1 MELNASGLENDWVRL
16 EPLQPS
22 EEVRAFLKAT
32 GAVEAMWN
40 WLPRIPGRGTTFDI
54 YYDYVI
60 ANMKKGEMVP
70 FLAYDAK
77 TGDFVGGSNFLNP
90 NRTHRN
96 VQIGFIWTTPEARG
110 SNITLA
116 AQMAMIQR
124 AVDWRAKRVYWF
136 ADLLNEP
143 YMAFLEGKIGAR
155 KEGEMECVAR
165 MNDGRWADA
174 AVYALVGDKLKEAP
188 ARLQAMLETMD

>member
-16 EPLQPS
+16 EALDPS
-22 EEVRAFLKAT
+22 DETRAFLKST

-54 YYDYVI
+54 YYDYVMG
-60 ANMKKGEMVP
+60 NVKKGRMMP
-70 FLAYDAK
+70 FLAYDAQS
-77 TGDFVGGSNFLNP
+77 GDFVGGSNFLNP
-90 NRTHRN
+90 SRTHRN
-96 VQIGFIWTTPEARG
+96 VQIGFMWTRPEVRG
-110 SNITLA
+110 SKVTLA
-116 AQMAMIQR
+116 AQLAMIQR
-124 AVDWRAKRVYWF
+124 AVDWRAKRVYWM

-143 YMAFLEGKIGAR
+143 YMAFLESKIGAR

-174 AVYALVGDKLKEAP
+174 AVYALVGDRLKETP
-188 ARLQAMLETMD
+188 ARLLAMLEAMD